1 MHKLLETRNRLASTQ
16 RPVQHRRVSLH
27 RPQGG
32 LTSHPAVWL
41 GRAAFEYLK
50 KILGAVLKQGVYLDA
65 LPLCLLLRMAGMT
78 F

>member
-1 MHKLLETRNRLASTQ
+1 MHKLLETRNRLASTLS
-16 RPVQHRRVSLH
+16 P
-27 RPQGG
+27 GA
-32 LTSHPAVWL
+32 TSTGFLPSAP
-41 GRAAFEYLK
+41 GRSDQPPCRLVRSGSVLVFE